1 MARDTGTGQNIQGTP
16 AKDNMGIKIAPPNI
30 NKKKGPTGINAVYRE
45 ITRQYMEAFYRALYD
60 ETYFA
65 PMPDCGYEDSP
76 YNNIPPANDNVSDDI
91 YSMDPQN
98 DADYEVPPDEY
109 YDEMV
114 NDYQQTVQVTQISD
128 DFVSDSLDI
137 DYDAYVQAAYAETDN
152 PNIDVETYDRYD
164 IFARLH
170 FAVDDFYEKT
180 HHTKLHEIKEHA
192 NDIATDILD
201 NIEKYIEENPTFKGI
216 TRRYAKPNKLTPDC
230 IAQILLSA
238 NIFGRFKL
246 ENNTYLLGMYQ
257 EEGPD
262 VGIYKLLESEDDCL
276 ELYRLM
282 FEFDPG
288 LKKPEREEIKQKLLI
303 DAPLKKENSNP
314 KLIALNNGIWFCSNN
329 VSKENMDNFFLNYRN
344 SESREFV
351 FTKKIRTDFNR
362 YASNKPITTADG
374 REWDVVSWMREF
386 FEPAETDEKADEE
399 KIREGEKLTHLL
411 WCILHAFC
419 RPNMDY
425 KRSIWFGNPG
435 GKGNNGKGTFTALLR
450 NLLGRDVCKS
460 LNLKGFSEN
469 FALQGIT
476 HWIAIIADENA
487 FKGNVDDVS
496 RYKCI
501 VTGDPVSV
509 NTKFGKP
516 FDYIFHGMTLQCFNE
531 YPNVCD
537 NTGSFARR
545 LLLLN
550 WEKHFDKKTENRNI
564 KDDYIGRKEVLE
576 YVLKEVLLM
585 GDIDELPEPKPVTD
599 AISRYIDDTV
609 PYSHFIKEFC
619 LLDSDGRI
627 KLRWKR
633 MPIQFLYDLY
643 SEWHKNQYQVKATE
657 TGPTFKNLLCND
669 SDLQG
674 YWDVSRSRSYWSKKD
689 LLALHAKA
697 ASGKDGTESQD
708 GEQNPYIS
716 EPLINDYNLTKWKN
730 RDKPGKQKDDW
741 VCVPEHMIEER
752 FYGFI
757 KMKDDEYERQNTL
770 RTLNDK

>member
-16 AKDNMGIKIAPPNI
+16 AKDKIAPPNI

-114 NDYQQTVQVTQISD
+114 NDYQQTVQDTQISD
-128 DFVSDSLDI
+128 DFVSDPLDI

-314 KLIALNNGIWFCSNN
+314 KLIALNNGI
-329 VSKENMDNFFLNYRN
+329 
-344 SESREFV
+344 
-351 FTKKIRTDFNR
+351 
-362 YASNKPITTADG
+362 
-374 REWDVVSWMREF
+374 
-386 FEPAETDEKADEE
+386 
-399 KIREGEKLTHLL
+399 
-411 WCILHAFC
+411 
-419 RPNMDY
+419 
-425 KRSIWFGNPG
+425 
-435 GKGNNGKGTFTALLR
+435 
-450 NLLGRDVCKS
+450 
-460 LNLKGFSEN
+460 
-469 FALQGIT
+469 
-476 HWIAIIADENA
+476 
-487 FKGNVDDVS
+487 
-496 RYKCI
+496 
-501 VTGDPVSV
+501 
-509 NTKFGKP
+509 
-516 FDYIFHGMTLQCFNE
+516 CF
-531 YPNVCD
+531 
-537 NTGSFARR
+537 
-545 LLLLN
+545 
-550 WEKHFDKKTENRNI
+550 
-564 KDDYIGRKEVLE
+564 
-576 YVLKEVLLM
+576 
-585 GDIDELPEPKPVTD
+585 
-599 AISRYIDDTV
+599 
-609 PYSHFIKEFC
+609 
-619 LLDSDGRI
+619 
-627 KLRWKR
+627 
-633 MPIQFLYDLY
+633 
-643 SEWHKNQYQVKATE
+643 
-657 TGPTFKNLLCND
+657 
-669 SDLQG
+669 
-674 YWDVSRSRSYWSKKD
+674 
-689 LLALHAKA
+689 
-697 ASGKDGTESQD
+697 
-708 GEQNPYIS
+708 
-716 EPLINDYNLTKWKN
+716 
-730 RDKPGKQKDDW
+730 
-741 VCVPEHMIEER
+741 
-752 FYGFI
+752 
-757 KMKDDEYERQNTL
+757 
-770 RTLNDK
+770 